1 MRLANLGTKLLRYID
16 QLNEP
21 RSLEGEDE
29 HERGAREQVELL
41 QGLRVVLPGVQVLF
55 AFLLTVAFTQRFEE
69 LALLNKYVYYA
80 TLLCTAVSAALLM
93 APSAH
98 HRFLWR
104 QGMRERRLV
113 ISNILSLAGLLFLVP
128 GMVGVIFVITDLL
141 FSLLVASMVTAVF
154 AISFIL
160 LWFILPLLY
169 GNHE

>member
-1 MRLANLGTKLLRYID
+1 LANLLTKLLRYID
-16 QLNEP
+16 QSTEP

-29 HERGAREQVELL
+29 HVREAREQVELL

-55 AFLLTVAFTQRFEE
+55 AFLLTVAFTQQFEE

-80 TLLCTAVSAALLM
+80 TLLCTTLSAALLM
-93 APSAH
+93 APSVH

-104 QGMRERRLV
+104 QGMRERRLI

-141 FSLLVASMVTAVF
+141 FSLLVASLVTAVF
-154 AISFIL
+154 TISFVL
-160 LWFILPLLY
+160 LWFILPILY
-169 GNHE
+169 SNHE